1 MNQNEITVWSL
12 LQNNTV
18 VMSKD
23 NLINVLENTAQHVIF
38 MKVNQILQKFE
49 EKKLNYDQNLFYVIY
64 NSFRITIYEL
74 KDTYLGLK
82 SCEIDRINKLSAMV
96 NYLFISGLLII
107 GIICAILLL
116 YLISV
121 NKKVNSI

>member
-1 MNQNEITVWSL
+1 
-12 LQNNTV
+12 
-18 VMSKD
+18 MSKD

-74 KDTYLGLK
+74 KDAYLGIK
-82 SCEIDRINKLSAMV
+82 SCEIDRINKLSTMV
-96 NYLFISGLLII
+96 NYLFISVFGFIGLVSCLII
-107 GIICAILLL
+107 F
-116 YLISV
+116 YLIPV
-121 NKKVNSI
+121 DKKINSI